1 MNEMKV
7 LTVRD
12 VSFKDDAGKL
22 VSGQQLWLIGETTEN
37 GWNGW
42 EVMKAWIPDGSPLEN
57 VVSEL
62 CHDDV
67 VMVEFNR
74 RGKIQS
80 IAKAQ

>member
-12 VSFKDDAGKL
+12 VFFEDNNGKQ
-22 VSGQQLWLIGETTEN
+22 VSGQQLWLIAPTAEE

-42 EVMKAWIPDGSPLEN
+42 EVLKLWIADGSPLEA
-57 VVSEL
+57 VVSNL
-62 CHDDV
+62 KHDDT

-74 RGKIQS
+74 RGK
-80 IAKAQ
+80 AQQIVPA

>member
-12 VSFKDDAGKL
+12 VSFTDDHGKN
-22 VSGQQLWLIGETTEN
+22 VSGQQLWLIAPTAEA

-42 EVMKAWIPDGSPLEN
+42 EVLKLWISDDSPLAT
-57 VVSEL
+57 VVSNL
-62 CHDDV
+62 KHDDV

-74 RGKIQS
+74 RGKP
-80 IAKAQ
+80 AQIVPC